1 MIGAILAGGFGKR
14 LRPLTD
20 KIPKALIEISKNY
33 TIMDRQLLDF
43 RRAGISVVY
52 VLTSYLGSVIEERYG
67 KEWNGIK
74 LVYLPEEKPL
84 GKLFSLRNLIG
95 VAGDSDVIIR
105 NGDTVSDIDIN
116 EFIKFSETSDYS
128 LVIHA
133 TRMRSPYGII
143 EANGNRIT
151 GFREK
156 PLLETLI
163 NSGLYYI
170 KKDVYPYFLKDYEE
184 KEIETTVFPL
194 LAEKGLAGIFRDDSF
209 WIGIDS
215 DKDLETA
222 RNYYEGRVDMLWGN
236 LKTNFSGKSF
246 TFYTYDVYAG
256 ETLEMEHEGGM
267 MRVVSGNLT
276 VSGKVKFAEGSIT
289 EIAGRL
295 KIRAGPRS
303 IIEVVQK
310 T

>member
-20 KIPKALIEISKNY
+20 KIPKALIEIGKNY

-43 RRAGISVVY
+43 RRSGIKEIY
-52 VLTSYLGSVIEERYG
+52 VLTSYLGNVIEERYG
-67 KEWNGIK
+67 KTWNGLK
-74 LVYLPEEKPL
+74 LTYLPEDKPL
-84 GKLFSLRNLIG
+84 GKLFSLRNLINE
-95 VAGDSDVIIR
+95 AGSEDVLLR
-105 NGDTVSDIDIN
+105 NGDTISDIDMK
-116 EFIKFSETSDYS
+116 EFIRFSSTSDYS

-143 EANGNRIT
+143 ETSGTRIT

-163 NSGLYYI
+163 NSGLYYV
-170 KKDVYPYFLKDYEE
+170 KKDAFPLFFQEYEE

-194 LAEKGLAGIFRDDSF
+194 LAEKGLAGVFRDDSF
-209 WIGIDS
+209 WVGIDS

-222 RNYYEGRVDMLWGN
+222 RHYYEGRVDMPWGSV
-236 LKTNFSGKSF
+236 KTNYEGKNF
-246 TFYTYDVYAG
+246 TFYTYDVYAN
-256 ETLEMEHEGGM
+256 ESLELQHKNSII
-267 MRVVSGNLT
+267 RVIRGNLDLN
-276 VSGKVKFAEGSIT
+276 GNARLAEGSVL
-289 EIAGRL
+289 EIADRL
-295 KIRAGPRS
+295 KIKAGSRT

-310 T
+310 S